1 MKESVETLRYFDNI
15 MKDCKKLFL
24 KKNRDY
30 GPSWLVL
37 RWESLIDQ
45 IWIKTKRIRKLE
57 QTSDKKL
64 IPEGRDVEY
73 IGIINYSIIG
83 LIRLWYKDE
92 LPNPDE
98 IVNKG
103 KIIEIDEEKLSRFY
117 DNIVNEVRNLLIKK
131 NHDYGEAWRDMKIT
145 SITDQIFVRLFR
157 CKKILENGKLEV
169 SEGLEAQF
177 SDIINYALFALIKL
191 QIKEKKN
198 ETITVFDTFKSK
210 PKENR

>member
-1 MKESVETLRYFDNI
+1 MKESVETLKYFDNI